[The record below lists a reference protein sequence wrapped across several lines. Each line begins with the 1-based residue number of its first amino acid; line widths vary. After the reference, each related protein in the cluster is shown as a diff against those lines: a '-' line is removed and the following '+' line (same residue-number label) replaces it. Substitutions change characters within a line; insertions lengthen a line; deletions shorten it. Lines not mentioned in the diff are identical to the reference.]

1 MDPIKQKKSQKAMK
15 RNINSRIAIS
25 WLFPLTIP
33 ATIFLG
39 IAIFFPT
46 GTNDKEF
53 AISQYISI
61 AIALLICLIVRFW
74 PRKFD
79 DRELELYDKYIT
91 DQQNLKIEIKKEK
104 IEKESKEKIK
114 KLEEKNSYKPAEHD
128 TM

>member
-1 MDPIKQKKSQKAMK
+1 MDPIKQKKLQKAMK

-25 WLFPLTIP
+25 WLFPLIIP

-46 GTNDKEF
+46 GTNNKELITMYIMI
-53 AISQYISI
+53 AIS
-61 AIALLICLIVRFW
+61 LLVVLIMRFW

-104 IEKESKEKIK
+104 IEKEYKENIK
-114 KLEEKNSYKPAEHD
+114 KLEEENSYKPAEHD
-128 TM
+128 MM